1 MSIWI
6 ENNKNQHLTTSTQ
19 NVQGQLKFEVE
30 ENLRN
35 QIRTIGKFDTFSN
48 NSRLVYKNEFL
59 WRLINVLET
68 S

>member
-19 NVQGQLKFEVE
+19 NVQGQLKLEVE